1 METTPPFFWLASFP
15 RSGNTFVRNILY
27 EVFGLTSGTW
37 DVNDD
42 GVVLEPACFA
52 HPVVKTHMLPQHLP
66 NDTPG
71 IKAVYL
77 VRDGRDAMVSIAH
90 HRSNIVAPGSDF
102 LENLRA
108 AIYAENDSFFGGWS
122 KNVTCWLQ
130 RADLLVRY
138 EDLIRDPA
146 AATERIRRLV
156 KLPEP
161 DYSRIPGF
169 RDLKYGMPRYG
180 SGVDRDLSP
189 EERKTLTEKN
199 FRKGKAGAWQEEM
212 PPELADLFWSI
223 HGDTM
228 LRLGYQYDHPEPALP
243 DPDLDWDVRKSL
255 GITAEPV
262 RNEKIRVLIE
272 ADKVFSPA
280 NDGVKRYQTLLLKE
294 LIQLHGNPDARWH
307 FDLYAGGNILPLEAA
322 KDALE
327 GFTGATRN
335 GEKDRGT
342 LHLPLSV
349 KIQQL
354 ILRCVP
360 ESFKR
365 WLERSNITLFHRAFD
380 LFWQIIHQVVH
391 QFRKLTSAVKRIPE
405 YFGLLRA
412 DQAMDEIRKAYDLI
426 HLPLQHHYKPF
437 ANSSSPLVV
446 TIHDFTHKL
455 FPKFHTPVN
464 VRNATR
470 GWKFAARR
478 SALLIAVSE
487 STARDA
493 KALAAGLLP
502 PLSVIHEA
510 VDRSRFHH
518 RVNSA
523 KRRVVCRQ
531 YGIPEGVPFFFTLS
545 SIEPRK
551 NLEGVIAGFFAL
563 LAKDPGANL
572 CLVIG
577 GKKSWGSFHPHTITG
592 FDPGKVH
599 FTGFID
605 DEDLPS
611 LCSEALAFCYISH
624 YEGFGLPILE
634 AMNCGT
640 PIIYGN
646 NSSMPEVVGDAGLPA
661 DSRSVASI
669 AEQMSKLF
677 YDAPLRQALSH
688 RALKQAARFSA
699 RKMALETLTSYRN
712 ALHKQHENHG

>member
-37 DVNDD
+37 DVNDE
-42 GVVLEPACFA
+42 GVVLGPACFA
-52 HPVVKTHMLPQHLP
+52 LPVVKTHMLPQHLP

-102 LENLRA
+102 VENLRA

-122 KNVTCWLQ
+122 KNVTYWLQ
-130 RADLLVRY
+130 RADLVIRY

-161 DYSRIPGF
+161 DYSRIPSF

-228 LRLGYQYDHPEPALP
+228 LRLGYRYDLSEPSMP
-243 DPDLDWDVRKSL
+243 DPDLDWDVLKKIGAAPLTGERD
-255 GITAEPV
+255 
-262 RNEKIRVLIE
+262 KIRVLIE
-272 ADKVFSPA
+272 ADKVFAPV

-294 LIQLHGNPDARWH
+294 LIQVQRNPEASWQ
-307 FDLYAGGNILPLEAA
+307 FDLYAKGEILPLEAA
-322 KDALE
+322 KAALE
-327 GFTGATRN
+327 GFTGKTQP
-335 GEKDRGT
+335 GEADRGS
-342 LHLPLSV
+342 LNLPLSV
-349 KIQQL
+349 KIQQML
-354 ILRCVP
+354 LRGVP
-360 ESFKR
+360 GSFKR

-380 LFWQIIHQVVH
+380 LFWQIVHQIVH
-391 QFRKLTSAVKRIPE
+391 QFRKLSRAVKRMPE
-405 YFGLLRA
+405 YFGLLHA

-437 ANSSSPLVV
+437 ANSPSPLVV
-446 TIHDFTHKL
+446 TIHDYTHKL

-464 VRNATR
+464 VRNAER
-470 GWKFAARR
+470 GWKFAARH
-478 SALLIAVSE
+478 SAGLIAVSE
-487 STARDA
+487 STANDA
-493 KALAAGLLP
+493 QRLTNVTLP
-502 PLSVIHEA
+502 PIYIIHEA
-510 VDRSRFHH
+510 VDRKRFHH
-518 RVNSA
+518 RVNSE
-523 KRRVVCRQ
+523 KRRVVCHQ
-531 YGIPEGVPFFFTLS
+531 YGIPEGFPFFFTLS

-592 FDPGKVH
+592 FDPRKVH

-646 NSSMPEVVGDAGLPA
+646 NSSMPEIVGEAGLPA
-661 DSRSVASI
+661 DARNIASI
-669 AEQMSKLF
+669 AEQMGKLF
-677 YDAPLRQALSH
+677 YDAPLREAMSH
-688 RALKQAARFSA
+688 NALKQAARFSA
-699 RKMALETLTSYRN
+699 RKMALETLNAYRKTLN
-712 ALHKQHENHG
+712 I